1 MYRLV
6 PLHHFLASI
15 CTALPIRRPT
25 SEGPFLSSRVTNGG
39 SVHNK
44 IWKWLGC
51 IHPAHLDR
59 TVLPLCPTST
69 LARHPTL
76 CMSSL
81 PRDSSPSGLD
91 AGTGAHFAEE
101 ALHTPSDLPDDISAP
116 TAAMQ
121 RGKTDSTAGKGRW
134 RRGRLG
140 GGGGLGRMSGLAQT
154 HLLSHVA
161 WVVPVLR
168 DWAKM
173 KPVLRSALAAWLC
186 MLCMIIRPI
195 EVALGTASFLILVG
209 IFIQPCELPF
219 VAIIEREFF
228 TLLLTAIG
236 WAYANF
242 AIFLAHLARNSKFP
256 AELVEQ
262 EVVYSGGYIEAGP
275 TAICTVFL
283 AVGVAALLY
292 LKVKFGPSPFLF
304 ASILGCISL
313 DIT

>member
-1 MYRLV
+1 MEVAWLHSPCSLRL
-6 PLHHFLASI
+6 L
-15 CTALPIRRPT
+15 T
-25 SEGPFLSSRVTNGG
+25 LS
-39 SVHNK
+39 
-44 IWKWLGC
+44 
-51 IHPAHLDR
+51 A
-59 TVLPLCPTST
+59 TST
-69 LARHPTL
+69 LARLSTL

-121 RGKTDSTAGKGRW
+121 RDKTDSTAGRGRW

-140 GGGGLGRMSGLAQT
+140 GGGRVRRMGELAQT

-228 TLLLTAIG
+228 TLLLTA
-236 WAYANF
+236 
-242 AIFLAHLARNSKFP
+242 
-256 AELVEQ
+256 ELVQQ
-262 EVVYSGGYIEAGP
+262 EIVYSGGYIEAGP